1 MNSAQFNADGTR
13 IVTASVDKTAQVWDV
28 TNCKPLGQPLRHED
42 FVFTAQFSP
51 DGTRIVTAS
60 EDHTARVWDAAS
72 GKPLGEPLRHDASV
86 FTAQFSP
93 DGTRIVTTNSDN
105 TARVWDAVSGEQIA
119 QPLRHE
125 DFVKSAQFS
134 ADGNWIVTASEDKTA
149 RVWDADS
156 GEPIGEPLHHEYGLR
171 SAQFNADGTRIITA
185 SMDNTARVWDAA
197 TDQILGEPLRHEDF
211 VYSAQMSSDGTR
223 IVTASNDM
231 TARVW
236 DVASGEPI
244 GEPLR
249 HKDIVFSAQFSAD
262 RTRIVTASADKTAR
276 VWDAASG
283 KPVGQPLCHENIVWS
298 AQFSPDGARIV
309 TASFDNTAR
318 VWDAASGKQVGQP
331 LCHEKIVWSAQFSPD
346 GMRIVTASSDLP
358 DGIGIVTEIRDF
370 YSKNGEARVWD
381 AVSSKPLGEPL
392 RHAEVVNTAQ
402 FSPDGTRIVTASADK
417 TARVWDAVSGKP
429 LGEPLRHEGFVL
441 SAQFS
446 VDGTHIV
453 TASTD
458 KTARV
463 WEAHQMLHPPAPVLE
478 WMIQRAWAIAG
489 LDFDTDGQMKGIP
502 DEQRLMILCQRSP
515 DNDPW
520 TKFALW
526 MVQPRNL
533 RTLTPESNFTC
544 RQIAERERDSE
555 TKEGIESALRY
566 DPTVPLAHL
575 LLAEYEDDS
584 RRAAFLRDY
593 ELKRLP
599 MDAVLWSRASEILLN
614 QEQADMALEAAR
626 KAVALDAKQIAA
638 QRALAYALDKA
649 EQKTEALNTWD
660 KVLADKETSFN
671 DFCDA
676 GYLAAELNQGDKA
689 RSIFREG
696 EKRFPASPDIL
707 QFKGQALLLLHAA
720 AEALAALQ
728 AYEPM
733 LAAYDG
739 SKPQPDAIAIL
750 TVSRWLTGDKDGAV
764 ADYQRLIDMQHEYTD
779 VDYLDID
786 SVTESGWDDAIKEP
800 LLKVLAETL
809 KRHPDLV
816 PKKKLPVLTYP
827 PPRRST
833 CTRRRPR
840 SHAQGSCSVLSTPD
854 FPTTEKGEAGQTKAA
869 VH

>member
-28 TNCKPLGQPLRHED
+28 TNCKPLG
-42 FVFTAQFSP
+42 
-51 DGTRIVTAS
+51 
-60 EDHTARVWDAAS
+60 
-72 GKPLGEPLRHDASV
+72 
-86 FTAQFSP
+86 
-93 DGTRIVTTNSDN
+93 
-105 TARVWDAVSGEQIA
+105 

-156 GEPIGEPLHHEYGLR
+156 GEPIGEPLHHDYGLR

-298 AQFSPDGARIV
+298 AQFSPDGA
-309 TASFDNTAR
+309 
-318 VWDAASGKQVGQP
+318 
-331 LCHEKIVWSAQFSPD
+331 
-346 GMRIVTASSDLP
+346 
-358 DGIGIVTEIRDF
+358 
-370 YSKNGEARVWD
+370 
-381 AVSSKPLGEPL
+381 
-392 RHAEVVNTAQ
+392 
-402 FSPDGTRIVTASADK
+402 RIVTASADK